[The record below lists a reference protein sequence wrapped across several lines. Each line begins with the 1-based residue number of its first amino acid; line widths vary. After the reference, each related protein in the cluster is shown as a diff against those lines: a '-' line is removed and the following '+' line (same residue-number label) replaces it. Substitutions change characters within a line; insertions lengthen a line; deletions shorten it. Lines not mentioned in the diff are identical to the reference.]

1 MALRRRHPDLMIL
14 SSTTE
19 PDFQTGQSW
28 IETMAHTFQ
37 PQCRVIAGGAGFRAF
52 SDLLAKN
59 GIPYLKQVKEVRT
72 LDPKASPSSN
82 IEVLTKS

>member
-52 SDLLAKN
+52 SDLLTKN
-59 GIPYLKQVKEVRT
+59 GIPYLKQVKEVKEVKA
-72 LDPKASPSSN
+72 LDPKATSLSKME
-82 IEVLTKS
+82 IL

>member
-1 MALRRRHPDLMIL
+1 MIL

-19 PDFQTGQSW
+19 PDFQTGRAW
-28 IETMAHTFQ
+28 INTMAHVFK
-37 PQCRVIAGGAGFRAF
+37 PQCRVIAGGAGFRTF

-59 GIPYLKQVKEVRT
+59 GIAYLKQVKEVNL

-82 IEVLTKS
+82 IGMLIKS